1 MWLQMS
7 VFEPPITAA
16 LCMELRVALDCSP
29 SSLSTPARRS
39 EIAAILAAG
48 IVRMKSRSAIPD
60 SESINDQPELPTAC
74 LEVSS
79 ESVLSVTNVVNDQ

>member
-1 MWLQMS
+1 MLSS
-7 VFEPPITAA
+7 VP
-16 LCMELRVALDCSP
+16 P
-29 SSLSTPARRS
+29 SSLSAPVRRS

-48 IVRMKSRSAIPD
+48 IVRMKSRVAIAN
-60 SESINDQPELPTAC
+60 SEIDDDPAESPTAC

>member
-1 MWLQMS
+1 M
-7 VFEPPITAA
+7 
-16 LCMELRVALDCSP
+16 
-29 SSLSTPARRS
+29 ARRS

-48 IVRMKSRSAIPD
+48 IVRMKSRVAISD
-60 SESINDQPELPTAC
+60 SEFADDTQVLPAGC

>member
-1 MWLQMS
+1 
-7 VFEPPITAA
+7 
-16 LCMELRVALDCSP
+16 
-29 SSLSTPARRS
+29 LSAPARRS

-48 IVRMKSRSAIPD
+48 IVRMKSRMAILD
-60 SESINDQPELPTAC
+60 SEIDDEPTELATAC

>member
-1 MWLQMS
+1 
-7 VFEPPITAA
+7 
-16 LCMELRVALDCSP
+16 
-29 SSLSTPARRS
+29 LSGPARRS

-48 IVRMKSRSAIPD
+48 IVRMKSRLSIPD
-60 SESINDQPELPTAC
+60 SEFVDDPAELPTAC

>member
-1 MWLQMS
+1 LLSS
-7 VFEPPITAA
+7 VP
-16 LCMELRVALDCSP
+16 P
-29 SSLSTPARRS
+29 SSLSAPARRS

-48 IVRMKSRSAIPD
+48 IVRMKSRVAIPD
-60 SESINDQPELPTAC
+60 SEIDDDPEELPTAC

>member
-1 MWLQMS
+1 MLS
-7 VFEPPITAA
+7 TVP
-16 LCMELRVALDCSP
+16 P
-29 SSLSTPARRS
+29 SSMSAPDRRS

-48 IVRMKSRSAIPD
+48 IVRMKSRVAILEAEIDGDPA
-60 SESINDQPELPTAC
+60 EMPAAC

>member
-1 MWLQMS
+1 LLSS
-7 VFEPPITAA
+7 VP
-16 LCMELRVALDCSP
+16 P
-29 SSLSTPARRS
+29 SSLSATARRS

-48 IVRMKSRSAIPD
+48 IVRMKSRVAIPA
-60 SESINDQPELPTAC
+60 SEIDDDPAELPTAC

>member
-1 MWLQMS
+1 MLSS
-7 VFEPPITAA
+7 VPPY
-16 LCMELRVALDCSP
+16 
-29 SSLSTPARRS
+29 SLSGPARRS

-48 IVRMKSRSAIPD
+48 IVRMKSRVSIPD
-60 SESINDQPELPTAC
+60 SEFVDDPAELPAAC